1 MLVIK
6 DKQVT
11 EDSWQVLAAGTDLPD
26 HGDFLVG
33 LELWN
38 RGNFAA
44 RAGKVGLVLRS
55 GDDVMKIERIS
66 QAPLVAVEFPKFT
79 DGRGYS
85 MARLLRGRLS
95 YKGELRAIGNVL
107 RDNLLFMQRCGF
119 DAFVLQPGKNI
130 EGSVTAFDELSE
142 RYQADA
148 NEPQPLFR
156 RVAR

>member
-6 DKQVT
+6 NKQIV
-11 EDSWQVLAAGTDLPD
+11 EDTWQVLPVGGELPES
-26 HGDFLVG
+26 GDFLVG

-38 RGNFAA
+38 RGDFPT
-44 RAGKVGLVLRS
+44 RKGKLGLVLRS
-55 GDDVMKIERIS
+55 GDDVTRVERLAS
-66 QAPLVAVEFPKFT
+66 AALVAIEFPKFT

-85 MARLLRGRLS
+85 MARLLRSRIN

-119 DAFVLQPGKNI
+119 DSFVLQPGKNV
-130 EGSVTAFDELSE
+130 EGSLSAFDELPE

-148 NEPQPLFR
+148 SETQPLFR